1 LRNVPKIVLVDD
13 DYATEIIVE
22 NLGYHGY
29 DARRIS
35 SYGEA
40 IRSIDE
46 VVGADLIILDIIMER
61 PTVSEKVNISGDRTT
76 GMALLHAIREQNPKV
91 PVLVF
96 SATNDRDI
104 IDAIG
109 RAQHTTFLSKWNT
122 PSLKDL
128 LSTIEKAIGGLKEK
142 PRPRAFIVHGHDTE
156 EKLAL
161 KNYLQNTLG
170 FAEPVIL
177 HEQPSFGRTVI
188 EKLEDYARDTDVAF
202 ILLTPD
208 DKIFKGEGTNDSK
221 RRARQNVIFELGYF
235 LGVFG
240 RLSGRVLLLHKA
252 PLDLPSDLSGVV
264 YIDISSGVDAAG
276 ESIRKELVHVAR

>member
-1 LRNVPKIVLVDD
+1 VPKIVLIDD

-29 DARRIS
+29 DACRIS
-35 SYGEA
+35 SYSAA
-40 IRSIDE
+40 IQSIDE
-46 VVGADLIILDIIMER
+46 VIGADLVILDIIMER
-61 PTVSEKVNISGDRTT
+61 PTTAETVNISGDRTT
-76 GMALLHAIREQNPKV
+76 GMALLHAIRERNQKL
-91 PVLVF
+91 PVIVF
-96 SATNDRDI
+96 SATNDRDL

-109 RAQHTTFLSKWNT
+109 RTQHTTFLSKWNT

-128 LSTIEKAIGGLKEK
+128 LKTIEKTIGGSTEK
-142 PRPRAFIVHGHDTE
+142 RRPRAFIVHGHDTP

-177 HEQPSFGRTVI
+177 HEQPSLGRTII

-208 DKIFKGEGTNDSK
+208 DKFFNGDGSNDSK

-235 LGVFG
+235 LGIFG
-240 RLSGRVLLLHKA
+240 RLSGRVLLLHKG
-252 PLDLPSDLSGVV
+252 PLDLPSDLSGVI
-264 YIDISSGVDAAG
+264 YIDISNGVDAAG
-276 ESIRKELVHVAR
+276 ENIRKELVHVAQ